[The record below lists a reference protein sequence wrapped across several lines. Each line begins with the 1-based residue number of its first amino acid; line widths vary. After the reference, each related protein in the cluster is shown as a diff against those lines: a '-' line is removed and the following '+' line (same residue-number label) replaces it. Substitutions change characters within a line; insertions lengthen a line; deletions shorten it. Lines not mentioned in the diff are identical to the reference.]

1 MKRVGLVIMGSF
13 EGHALPGTFFFLF
26 GLCHTVAIYRRYFK
40 ALYSQQSGPNRRYR
54 SKASLTLGRL
64 PAEAA
69 LKLLASAAGIAAEFV
84 TGFPPNG
91 AAFYASNQQHIT
103 MYREGA
109 SATVWPKS
117 A

>member
-1 MKRVGLVIMGSF
+1 MNL
-13 EGHALPGTFFFLF
+13 L
-26 GLCHTVAIYRRYFK
+26 
-40 ALYSQQSGPNRRYR
+40 

-64 PAEAA
+64 PAEGI
-69 LKLLASAAGIAAEFV
+69 LKLLASAAGIAAEFA

-103 MYREGA
+103 MYREGPD
-109 SATVWPKS
+109 SATIWRMSV

>member
-40 ALYSQQSGPNRRYR
+40 ALYSPQSLRYR

-64 PAEAA
+64 PAEGA
-69 LKLLASAAGIAAEFV
+69 LKLLASAAGIVAEFV

-109 SATVWPKS
+109 SATV
-117 A
+117 